1 MAYGREISSAP
12 QILSDFPHVFAGW
25 APISVL
31 MPVTVDHSALHA
43 EELGLRTVGQVL
55 AHLQK
60 ERRLVVHVL
69 IDGRE
74 PDLRKL
80 GDVRKSPLKDHH
92 IFIETADPREMAM
105 DILKQVEAELGEAD
119 RIKTEAAKLLQSNQN
134 VRAMEKLSG
143 CLTTW
148 QHVQESLQGTA
159 RLLKIDLEKIKL
171 GRGPLTGLIARF
183 TDQLKQIRS
192 SLENRDFVTL
202 GDVLTYEIEQ
212 TSAEWREALEAM
224 RRLISVAAV

>member
-1 MAYGREISSAP
+1 
-12 QILSDFPHVFAGW
+12 
-25 APISVL
+25 
-31 MPVTVDHSALHA
+31 MPVTVDHATLCA

-55 AHLQK
+55 SHLQR
-60 ERRLVVHVL
+60 ERRVVVHVL
-69 IDGRE
+69 IDGLE
-74 PDLRKL
+74 PDLGRL

-105 DILKQVEAELGEAD
+105 DILRQVEAQLGEAD
-119 RIKTEAAKLLQSNQN
+119 RIKGEAAKLLQNNQN

-148 QHVQESLQGTA
+148 QHAQESLLGTA
-159 RLLKIDLEKIKL
+159 RLLKIDLETITV
-171 GRGPLTGLIARF
+171 GRRTLTSLVTGF
-183 TDQLKQIRS
+183 TEQLKRIRS

-202 GDVLTYEIEQ
+202 GDVLIYETEQ

-224 RRLISVAAV
+224 RRMIGVASPA